1 MSKTGST
8 QEESLEEL
16 VRNPDGT
23 IPDPVGFEPSEEVK
37 IKTRYVEKTRSALT
51 FPLNHIYCLHESD
64 WCVEMNP
71 DLGVRELVVRGYENW
86 EEHRF
91 RVTMPDEVTDE
102 FYDRLEM
109 YEKVS
114 PEEFG
119 VSRE

>member
-8 QEESLEEL
+8 TEESLEEL

-23 IPDPVGFEPSEEVK
+23 IPDPVGFEPSERVTIE
-37 IKTRYVEKTRSALT
+37 TRYVEKTMNALE
-51 FPLNHIYCLHESD
+51 FPLTHIYCLYESD
-64 WCVEMNP
+64 WPVEMNP
-71 DLGVRELVVRGYENW
+71 DLSVRELVVTSHETW

-91 RVTMPDEVTDE
+91 RVTMPDVVTDE

-114 PEEFG
+114 PEQLDVE
-119 VSRE
+119 RE